1 VPETSLSKAQLLA
14 MIAERDERIKLLEQK
29 IDLLI
34 KRLFGAKSERIDP
47 AQLLLLLQGN
57 DEPGKS
63 GEPMSAAQ
71 TPWCSKEE
79 LTLPNKPDRPGNR
92 RSSRDSRL
100 PEHLPLIEEVIVP
113 EVVQLQPQQW
123 RQIGEETSERLDYEP
138 ARFLR
143 LRTVRPKYVRRN
155 DPDAVPITAPLPP
168 ALLERSIVGPG
179 LLAQVIVGKYC
190 DHLPLYRQE
199 SIYWSRHKVWLSRQN
214 LSDWVDLAAQWLKP
228 VCEEI
233 RKDVLLGGYVQ
244 IDETPV
250 RYLAPGTGKSQQGY
264 LWACA
269 KPKGDVIFH
278 WKTTR
283 AARCLESILPADFNG
298 IVQCD
303 GYEAYD
309 SMARSRQG
317 KVTLSSCMAHIRRK
331 IFEAREQS
339 PRIAGWLLLQI
350 KNLYTI
356 ESRLRANR
364 AGPRLRQAIRWC
376 QSRII
381 FHRLHRA
388 LVRLSKSRRFLP
400 QSAMGK
406 AISYALGQWPGLTA
420 WLEDGRVELDN
431 NRVENSIRPT
441 AIGKKNW
448 LFIGGAEAG
457 ERSAILYTIIEA
469 CRRQGIDPFAY
480 LRDVFTRLPSMTT
493 GQIASITP
501 ANWAKARTPA
511 KVIAA

>member
-1 VPETSLSKAQLLA
+1 

-34 KRLFGAKSERIDP
+34 RRLFGAKSEKIDS
-47 AQLLLLLQGN
+47 AQLLLLLQGS

-63 GEPMSAAQ
+63 GEPMSVAE

-79 LTLPNKPDRPGNR
+79 LTLPSKPDRPEKR
-92 RSSRDSRL
+92 KSSRKSRL
-100 PEHLPLIEEVIVP
+100 PEHLPVVEEVIVP
-113 EVVQLQPQQW
+113 EAVQLQPQQW

-155 DPDAVPITAPLPP
+155 DLDAVPIIAPLPP

-179 LLAQVIVGKYC
+179 LLAQIIVGKYC

-199 SIYWSRHKVWLSRQN
+199 SIYWSRHKVWLPRQS
-214 LSDWVDLAAQWLKP
+214 LCDWVNLAAQWLNP
-228 VCEEI
+228 VREEI
-233 RKDVLLGGYVQ
+233 RKDILLGGYVQ

-269 KPKGDVIFH
+269 KPKGDVIFY

-283 AARCLESILPADFNG
+283 AARSLASILPAAFSG

-331 IFEAREQS
+331 IFEAQDQS

-350 KNLYTI
+350 KNIYAI
-356 ESRLRANR
+356 EARLRTNR
-364 AGPRLRQAIRWC
+364 AGPRLRQAIRSS

-381 FHRLHRA
+381 FHRLHCA
-388 LVRLSKSRRFLP
+388 LVRLTKSRRYLP

-406 AISYALGQWPGLTA
+406 AISYALGQWQGLTA

-469 CRRQGIDPFAY
+469 CRRQRIDPFAY

-501 ANWAKARTPA
+501 ANWAKALRTPTSS
-511 KVIAA
+511 IAA